1 MDWISAVAYGV
12 SAALGALFA
21 SLIVGSKKERR
32 VIYVAVLAAT
42 GYGVHALAA
51 RFLLPSLYGWQV
63 DRQIRQSGLYPEIA
77 ESDPQTYE
85 KLKEVVLEGARNG
98 DSAGVI
104 ESKISP
110 IVMATLPRYV
120 PKASDESVITFISL
134 TTGELKELNRADPDA
149 CYQFLFPQKFSSPSI
164 TIQNM
169 DETTR
174 TKLLQAMAG
183 LVHSATHNPQPLP
196 DKDESEALLKPISS
210 ELAQR
215 YGTDIF
221 LLQRTPKDRS
231 ERGKLCSLVTD
242 LYEQVLKLPPRQS
255 SEVLRD
261 MFSGP

>member
-1 MDWISAVAYGV
+1 MDWISVAAYGV
-12 SAALGALFA
+12 SGALGVLFA

-32 VIYVAVLAAT
+32 VIYLAVLVAT
-42 GYGVHALAA
+42 MYGVHALAA
-51 RFLLPSLYGWQV
+51 RFVLPSVYGWHI
-63 DRQIRQSGLYPEIA
+63 DRQIRQTGLYSEIA

-85 KLKEVVLEGARNG
+85 KLKDVVLEGARNG
-98 DSAGVI
+98 ESAGII

-120 PKASDESVITFISL
+120 PTASDKSVITFISL
-134 TTGELKELNRADPDA
+134 TSDELKQLNRTDPDA
-149 CYQFLFPQKFSSPSI
+149 CYQFLFPQKFSSPSVA
-164 TIQNM
+164 IQNM
-169 DETTR
+169 DETTKTR
-174 TKLLQAMAG
+174 LLQAMAG

-221 LLQRTPKDRS
+221 LLQRTPKDQS
-231 ERGKLCSLVTD
+231 ERGKLCSLVSD

-261 MFSGP
+261 MFSPP